1 MTPAAIGTL
10 ILDLDGVVYL
20 DGEGIPGARETLE
33 RFRDAGW
40 QLLYATNNST
50 KTGDT
55 VAEHIESRTGYVADP
70 ADAITSAMV
79 AAHHVANDL
88 EGATSAMVVGAASIR
103 SELLARG
110 IAVSDADADAVVVGL
125 DLSITYDRLDA
136 AARRIREGAAFVATN
151 TDPTYP
157 TPSGLAPGAG
167 TIVAA
172 IATASGVEPVNCGK
186 PTRAFGDMVVHK
198 ITGEHVV
205 MVGDRP
211 ETDIAL
217 GKRYGWSTVLVL
229 TGVTDAHDDIPAI
242 HRADLVVPSISGL
255 DPRTLLTDVGRR

>member
-1 MTPAAIGTL
+1 MTGNAIGTL

-20 DGEGIPGARETLE
+20 DGEGVPGAGETLE
-33 RFRDAGW
+33 RFTDSGW
-40 QLLYATNNST
+40 QVLYATNNST

-55 VAEHIESRTGYVADP
+55 VAEHIWSRTGFRADP
-70 ADAITSAMV
+70 RDAITSAMT
-79 AAHHVANDL
+79 AARHVANTA
-88 EGATSAMVVGAASIR
+88 EGTTRAMVVGGASI
-103 SELLARG
+103 STELVARG
-110 IAVSDADADAVVVGL
+110 ITVCDDDVDVVVVGL
-125 DLSITYDRLDA
+125 DLAITYERLDI

-151 TDPTYP
+151 TDATYP

-172 IATASGVEPVNCGK
+172 ISTAAGVEPVNCGK
-186 PTRAFGDMVVHK
+186 PTRAFGDMVAER
-198 ITGEHVV
+198 ITGQNVV

-229 TGVTDAHDDIPAI
+229 SGVTGAADHGPAA
-242 HRADLVVPSISGL
+242 HRADMVTASIADL
-255 DPRTLLTDVGRR
+255 DPATLLTDVGRR